1 MLRLIA
7 LSMLLL
13 SCSKNEK
20 DNKAVHVA
28 PKEPSVQ
35 VATAPQPSTETKT
48 KPSEELAKTPVPKPQ
63 EAEPE
68 VKVEVK
74 EVAKPLPKPR
84 QEQTIT
90 LAAGQFKTMEFAGNT
105 KPTVN
110 GGTSQVYKLSEISRL
125 KLLGL
130 RFELNLS
137 KVPLDHIVSFSY
149 AGRFDIHLTTDIGVR
164 KICGEGFAETPVQ
177 LKGRKPG
184 RPVEISFPRVQLSS
198 FIGEDDCSTSVSKTG
213 LSTPVS
219 YSIAPVDGKTQMEI
233 FIHEP
238 IQITI
243 TDHLNEIVA
252 PGTYPV
258 GFNVIVQT
266 EISN

>member
-130 RFELNLS
+130 RFELN
-137 KVPLDHIVSFSY
+137 
-149 AGRFDIHLTTDIGVR
+149 
-164 KICGEGFAETPVQ
+164 
-177 LKGRKPG
+177 
-184 RPVEISFPRVQLSS
+184 
-198 FIGEDDCSTSVSKTG
+198 
-213 LSTPVS
+213 
-219 YSIAPVDGKTQMEI
+219 
-233 FIHEP
+233 
-238 IQITI
+238 
-243 TDHLNEIVA
+243 
-252 PGTYPV
+252 
-258 GFNVIVQT
+258 
-266 EISN
+266 